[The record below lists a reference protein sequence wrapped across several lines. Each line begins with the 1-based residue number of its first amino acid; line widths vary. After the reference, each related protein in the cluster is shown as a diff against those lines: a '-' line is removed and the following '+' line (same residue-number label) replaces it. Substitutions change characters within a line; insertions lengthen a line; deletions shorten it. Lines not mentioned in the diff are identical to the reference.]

1 MADNIARGF
10 HAFEDENHDGSDD
23 HGGDN
28 KGGTGGDDH
37 GSGGQ
42 GADDGAAG
50 I

>member
-1 MADNIARGF
+1 VADNIARGF

-23 HGGDN
+23 HGGDDN
-28 KGGTGGDDH
+28 GGTDDT
-37 GSGGQ
+37 GSGGH